1 MSNEGAGG
9 TSGSLIAWSGTAR
22 GHAGSPGPSG
32 SVWNGMTQR
41 HGGRDSSSSGRCA
54 DDWLVR
60 ADSGSTQ
67 PSTHQTALTVTAS
80 NTAMVHALTT
90 PALYT
95 TQGQPTS
102 ADLRD
107 WTKTSIL
114 KSVRAFRRHIV
125 VQAMVCLLL
134 TWAAADLLVPQLCSA
149 EQAQSDSPTAPQ
161 DHDDC
166 FCCCSH
172 VERARPVEVTFADLT
187 PVVRETSP
195 VQSLPVGAPRT
206 VYHPPLVS

>member
-9 TSGSLIAWSGTAR
+9 TSGSVIAWSGTAT

-41 HGGRDSSSSGRCA
+41 HGRRDSSSSGWCA

-90 PALYT
+90 GHYTRLKGPLLRPIWRIGPKTGILNLSACTSPAH
-95 TQGQPTS
+95 
-102 ADLRD
+102 
-107 WTKTSIL
+107 
-114 KSVRAFRRHIV
+114 RRPYYRLPAAHV
-125 VQAMVCLLL
+125 GSGRPAR
-134 TWAAADLLVPQLCSA
+134 AAA
-149 EQAQSDSPTAPQ
+149 
-161 DHDDC
+161 
-166 FCCCSH
+166 
-172 VERARPVEVTFADLT
+172 
-187 PVVRETSP
+187 
-195 VQSLPVGAPRT
+195 VQC
-206 VYHPPLVS
+206 